1 MAVRIIAHLKYAPI
15 LGFAAM
21 LGLVR
26 IGIYA
31 KLLDVAE
38 FGLLSKALLISGFF
52 CVVGSFGFQILAQ
65 RDLPTVFAHHRYRFG
80 LVILGKAGM
89 ITSVAAL
96 LLCFLPLL
104 HFFPLQV
111 SALVFL
117 IAVLHGWALQSFMLL
132 VLDSRSRLEMIPYSM
147 HILSRT
153 VFSLVLASVV
163 ALLGGGGIGILLAEV
178 LVTVIQAGR
187 IMQKLLFAAHFSWDV
202 FLRLC
207 KKGFSQKEWSVAGIL
222 LLGTTLAFLSGS
234 ADRWIAADA
243 LSAKQFGLYSF
254 SWIPL
259 VAAMSIQSLL
269 NAGLFPLIAQRRV
282 AGSDRKALRVT
293 AMVSIGLLLFSFAA
307 AFLANYLIA
316 WIISKWYGQYTDAL
330 PLFLPLL
337 LAAAFR
343 VSDFW
348 SSYLIIVHRHISL
361 LVTQSFLILTAFL
374 YCRYGLQGTDWMS
387 DPYNFTLLALF
398 LAVGNYIV
406 NAVVAFFAGYKV
418 GS

>member
-1 MAVRIIAHLKYAPI
+1 MTVRIIAHLKYAPI

-104 HFFPLQV
+104 HFFPLHV

-187 IMQKLLFAAHFSWDV
+187 IMQKLLFAAHFSSDV

-374 YCRYGLQGTDWMS
+374 YCRYCLQGTDWMS